1 MRLPVVD
8 CRADYRCTEC
18 AKPGVYWFTVDSA
31 SLTVEKLDRDFE
43 RYEGGTVVGE
53 YSGWPVEVTY
63 FDSEGRATA
72 IE

>member
-1 MRLPVVD
+1 M
-8 CRADYRCTEC
+8 
-18 AKPGVYWFTVDSA
+18 YWFTVDSA